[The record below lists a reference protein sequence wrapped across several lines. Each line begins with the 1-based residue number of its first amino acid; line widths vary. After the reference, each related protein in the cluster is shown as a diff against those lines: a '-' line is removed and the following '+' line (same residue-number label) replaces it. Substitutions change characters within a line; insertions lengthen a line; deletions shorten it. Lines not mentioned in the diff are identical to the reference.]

1 MLKGLESHKNTLIDG
16 MSKKGKD
23 YFIPAAVC
31 YFFAIFTQTN
41 AVANSFQEKYQ
52 KRKVLTGYLSVVIS
66 ISLVLF
72 FVGILG
78 LFLLNAQN
86 VAANFK
92 EQIVMTVYFKDSA
105 KDIEITQL
113 QKKIQLDPATKEVH
127 FISKDEAAA
136 QYARDIGED
145 FLEFLGYNPLQ
156 NAVDVYFNAAYVNTV
171 SLTQT
176 QQELETADFVDEVVF
191 DQPLVSLLDKN
202 ILRISYVLLLTTL
215 LFIVIALLLINS
227 SIRLSIYS
235 KRFVIKTMQ
244 LVGATKSFI
253 RRPFIWT
260 HMRLGIVSSLI
271 ALSGLVLVFLEINKR
286 FPELKLWA
294 QPLELIIIFGGVLFL
309 GIGITAVST
318 FFATQRY
325 LNLKSD
331 AIY

>member
-1 MLKGLESHKNTLIDG
+1 M
-16 MSKKGKD
+16 
-23 YFIPAAVC
+23 
-31 YFFAIFTQTN
+31 
-41 AVANSFQEKYQ
+41 ANSFQEKFQ
-52 KRKVLTGYLSVVIS
+52 KRRVLTGYLSVVIS

-78 LFLLNAQN
+78 LFLLNTRN
-86 VAANFK
+86 VASYFK
-92 EQIVMTVYFKDSA
+92 EQIVMTVYLKDSA

-113 QKKIQLDPATKEVH
+113 QKKIQLEPATKKVN
-127 FISKDEAAA
+127 FISKEEAAA

-145 FLEFLGYNPLQ
+145 FLEFLGYNPLL
-156 NAVDVYFNAAYVNTV
+156 NSVDVYFNAAYVNTV

-176 QQELETADFVDEVVF
+176 QRDLETSDFVDEVVF
-191 DQPLVSLLDKN
+191 DQPLVTLLDKN
-202 ILRISYVLLLTTL
+202 ILRISYILMLTTL
-215 LFIVIALLLINS
+215 LFVIIALLLINS

-235 KRFVIKTMQ
+235 KRFIIKTMQ

-260 HMRLGIVSSLI
+260 HLRLGILSSII
-271 ALSGLVLVFLEINKR
+271 AFIGLAIVFLEINKR
-286 FPELKLWA
+286 FPELNMLD
-294 QPLELIIIFGGVLFL
+294 QPLELAIVFGGVLSL
-309 GIGITAVST
+309 GIGITGLST